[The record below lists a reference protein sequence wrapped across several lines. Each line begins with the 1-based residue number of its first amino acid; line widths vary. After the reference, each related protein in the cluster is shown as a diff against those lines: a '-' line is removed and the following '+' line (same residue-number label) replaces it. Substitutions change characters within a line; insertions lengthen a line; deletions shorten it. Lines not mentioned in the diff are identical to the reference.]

1 MDMDNMEVMF
11 LYLESPRQVGSLI
24 SHLTHLECVEMGNLY
39 LFCMFWKL
47 LAVLNEF
54 ITAS

>member
-1 MDMDNMEVMF
+1 MDNMEVMF